1 MPRLVGA
8 ILAAWVALAAP
19 EQGQSIRPR
28 TPTADFSLQYAPV
41 CTDLEP
47 PECCSQMLELAGY
60 RAQGDQLPRLV
71 KGLVH
76 LTCEDTRKVVTPQ
89 ACRSIA
95 VMRGFRSHEVDAI
108 CGSALRECQEEDA
121 CNRCTEDLKKL
132 KYRGAHHA
140 CRALTYVS
148 HGVRGGSPR

>member
-1 MPRLVGA
+1 MPKLAGV
-8 ILAAWVALAAP
+8 ILASWVALVAP
-19 EQGQSIRPR
+19 ERGESGKPF
-28 TPTADFSLQYAPV
+28 TPAADFSIQYAPV

-47 PECCSQMLELAGY
+47 HECCSQMLELAGY

-76 LTCEDTRKVVTPQ
+76 LTCEDTRKVVAPQ

-95 VMRGFRSHEVDAI
+95 VMRGFRGHEVDAI
-108 CGSALRECQEEDA
+108 CGTALRECQEQEA
-121 CNRCTEDLKKL
+121 CNRCTEELKKL
-132 KYRGAHHA
+132 KYRGGHHA

-148 HGVRGGSPR
+148 RRPTD

>member
-1 MPRLVGA
+1 MPKLAGA
-8 ILAAWVALAAP
+8 ILASWLALAAP
-19 EQGQSIRPR
+19 ERGQSERPH
-28 TPTADFSLQYAPV
+28 TPTADFSIHYAPV
-41 CTDLEP
+41 CTGLEP
-47 PECCSQMLELAGY
+47 HECCSQMLELAGY

-76 LTCEDTRKVVTPQ
+76 LTCEDTRKVVAPQ

-108 CGSALRECQEEDA
+108 CGTALRECQEQDA

-148 HGVRGGSPR
+148 RR